1 MEEDIVITANQIFY
15 KWDNENIKLTLET
28 NPKNS
33 LDTEIICP
41 NQGIKT
47 QVYKKAKNLPVH

>member
-41 NQGIKT
+41 NQGIKM